1 MGKKKKALS
10 IQKSILQVLEQSP
23 NQSYNYKQ
31 IASRLG
37 IKGPSGRNHIIKNL
51 KKLIALK
58 KINNPTKGTFQA
70 KKNNNY
76 HQGIL
81 DISNNGFESFF
92 NTPP

>member
-1 MGKKKKALS
+1 MGKKKKTIS

-37 IKGPSGRNHIIKNL
+37 IKDPSGRNNIIKNL
-51 KKLIALK
+51 KKLVGLK

-70 KKNNNY
+70 NKNNNY
-76 HQGIL
+76 HRGFL
-81 DISNNGFESFF
+81 DLSYNGTGYIISDDF
-92 NTPP
+92 